1 MPPDAWQAVRRTCE
15 AAADV
20 FPGSLH
26 LGVDLLLT
34 PGYRRHA
41 VLEGNAF
48 GDLLPGVLSEGVDTY
63 EAEIR
68 AVLAKRWPVVPVNGK
83 QPCSTS
89 TT

>member
-1 MPPDAWQAVRRTCE
+1 MAPDGWEAARRTCE
-15 AAADV
+15 QAAAV

-26 LGVDLLLT
+26 VGVDLLVA

-48 GDLLPGVLSEGVDTY
+48 GDLLPGVLSEGMDTY

-68 AVLAKRWPVVPVNGK
+68 AVTKGLTFRPAAGSASGR
-83 QPCSTS
+83 
-89 TT
+89 